1 MTRTVFVNGSFVPED
16 QATVSIFDRGFLMGD
31 AIYEVTTVIDG
42 KLIEFPAHMARLARS
57 LAEIEMPFEVDEDAL
72 LAMHHELIA
81 RNELDQGMIYMQVSR
96 GPADRDFVYPA
107 DPKPTLIAFTQSIP
121 WLSMPFIETGFK
133 VVSCPDKRWGRRDIK
148 TVQILWTCMSKV
160 DAQRKGA
167 DDVWFVEDGLVTEGS
182 SCNAFIIKNNRII
195 TRALSHDILH
205 GVTRA
210 VILKFAKEQ
219 GLEVEERGFSIE
231 EAQQADEAFVTASPL
246 FATGVVE
253 LDGVTIGSGKPG
265 PMTMQLREAHIRE
278 SLKDGL

>member
-1 MTRTVFVNGSFVPED
+1 MTRTVFVNGTYLPED
-16 QATVSIFDRGFLMGD
+16 KASVSIFDRGFLMGD
-31 AIYEVTTVIDG
+31 AIYEVTTVIGG

-57 LAEIEMPFEVDEDAL
+57 LAEIEMPFDVDENAL
-72 LAMHHELIA
+72 LEMHRELIA
-81 RNELDQGMIYMQVSR
+81 HNHLDQGMVYMQVSR

-160 DAQRKGA
+160 DAVRQGA
-167 DDVWFVEDGLVTEGS
+167 DDVWFVEDGQVTEGS
-182 SCNAFIIKNNRII
+182 SCNAFIIKDNHII

-210 VILKFAKEQ
+210 VILEFAKEQ
-219 GLEVEERGFSIE
+219 GLIVEERSFSVA
-231 EAQQADEAFVTASPL
+231 EAQHADEAFVTASPL
-246 FATGVVE
+246 FATAVVE
-253 LDGVTIGSGKPG
+253 LDGVTIGCGKPG
-265 PMTMQLREAHIRE
+265 PLTMQLRDRHIKE
-278 SLKDGL
+278 SLKQAL

>member
-1 MTRTVFVNGSFVPED
+1 MTRTVFVNGSYLPED

-31 AIYEVTTVIDG
+31 AIYEVTTVVDG

-57 LAEIEMPFEVDEDAL
+57 LAEIEMPFKVNEETL
-72 LAMHHELIA
+72 LAMHRELIA
-81 RNELDQGMIYMQVSR
+81 RNDLNQGMVYMQISR
-96 GPADRDFVYPA
+96 GPADRDFVYPT

-121 WLSMPFIETGFK
+121 WLSMPFVESGLK

-160 DAQRKGA
+160 DAVRQGA

-182 SCNAFIIKNNRII
+182 SCNAFIIKDNHII
-195 TRALSHDILH
+195 TRALSNDILH

-219 GLEVEERGFSIE
+219 GLKIDERGFSIA

-253 LDGVTIGSGKPG
+253 VDGVQIGSGKPG
-265 PMTMQLREAHIRE
+265 PMTMNLRDAHIQE
-278 SLKDGL
+278 SLKHGL